1 MKKSSASRNRKK
13 ETKEIVNAP
22 QQTKTN
28 LTPSSR
34 GGVGKSVD
42 KRRLMNC
49 VHNDARRGSLRSG
62 KLAMIAYVRPRRTGR
77 LACVC
82 ISVRIIGIIIVVDVP
97 PRLPPLC
104 PSAPPPPLPTPTPS
118 PLPPPPSP
126 SSPLATCCRNSRS
139 RRRLNVRRRCL
150 CISPPPMPLPVQTR
164 CLCISPGTAHASRRK
179 RRRFAMLA
187 KARTVKLAS
196 VCIVSSLEASFTC
209 CRSCHSA
216 SRRRHRRRRCR
227 RLHRRRCRRRRSR
240 LRRLRRAAEIATAA
254 AASTLP
260 PPLPLPVLTRCL
272 CISPP
277 LLPQPV
283 LTRCL
288 RVSPGTAMP
297 ERESTAGMQA
307 PVELYMLRC

>member
-1 MKKSSASRNRKK
+1 MDRTRLPATPKGSSGKRKSEGIRCRTPHTQKGSHEKSSASRNRKK

-62 KLAMIAYVRPRRTGR
+62 KLGMIAYVRPRRTGR

-126 SSPLATCCRNSRS
+126 PPPLSSPSPSPLPPSPFPSPSLATRRRNSRS
-139 RRRLNVRRRCL
+139 RRRLNVAATTAAARANT
-150 CISPPPMPLPVQTR
+150 MPVHLAAAVAATTANTMPARLTR
-164 CLCISPGTAHASRRK
+164 HCKCRK
-179 RRRFAMLA
+179 GKVLR
-187 KARTVKLAS
+187 
-196 VCIVSSLEASFTC
+196 E
-209 CRSCHSA
+209 
-216 SRRRHRRRRCR
+216 
-227 RLHRRRCRRRRSR
+227 CRRRWNF
-240 LRRLRRAAEIATAA
+240 T
-254 AASTLP
+254 
-260 PPLPLPVLTRCL
+260 C
-272 CISPP
+272 
-277 LLPQPV
+277 
-283 LTRCL
+283 
-288 RVSPGTAMP
+288 
-297 ERESTAGMQA
+297 
-307 PVELYMLRC
+307 

>member
-104 PSAPPPPLPTPTPS
+104 PSAPPPPLPQ
-118 PLPPPPSP
+118 PPPPQCSQ
-126 SSPLATCCRNSRS
+126 T
-139 RRRLNVRRRCL
+139 
-150 CISPPPMPLPVQTR
+150 MPVHL
-164 CLCISPGTAHASRRK
+164 
-179 RRRFAMLA
+179 
-187 KARTVKLAS
+187 
-196 VCIVSSLEASFTC
+196 
-209 CRSCHSA
+209 
-216 SRRRHRRRRCR
+216 
-227 RLHRRRCRRRRSR
+227 
-240 LRRLRRAAEIATAA
+240 AA
-254 AASTLP
+254 AYAAARANTM
-260 PPLPLPVLTRCL
+260 PVHLTRHCP
-272 CISPP
+272 CQQEEAKTVRYARQSKDREAR
-277 LLPQPV
+277 Q
-283 LTRCL
+283 
-288 RVSPGTAMP
+288 RVH
-297 ERESTAGMQA
+297 R
-307 PVELYMLRC
+307 